1 MVIPFFPFETLSLF
15 MPTSLTIEDFFQ
27 ATGPILDVR
36 SPGEYEHGH
45 IPGAVQFPLFSDE
58 ERAQVGS
65 CYKEQGRDAA
75 VELGFDLAGPKCGP
89 FVRAAKQLAPDRH
102 LRVHCWRG
110 GMRSGG
116 MGWILE
122 MAGFNVK
129 VLEGGYKA
137 YRRWVKQVLTAPKP
151 LIVLGGMTGT
161 SKTQILHELVAL
173 GEPVLDLEALAN
185 HRGSSFGALMLPPQP
200 STEHYEN
207 LMAEQWARLGT
218 DRPIWVEAESRRVG
232 TCRIPD
238 ELFLQMEAAPTMEV
252 LRSLDER
259 LDLLVEIYGE
269 ADRQQLLKAT
279 TRIRKRLGGQRT
291 QAAVRAIEAGD
302 LRTAC
307 TIILDYYD
315 RTYRYDLERR
325 NKTIPQVDLVGL
337 SPAESARKLMSMVPD
352 LLANHRTQPVANL
365 PKVSTHR

>member
-1 MVIPFFPFETLSLF
+1 
-15 MPTSLTIEDFFQ
+15 MPIALTIEDFIQ
-27 ATGPILDVR
+27 TTIPILDVR
-36 SPGEYEHGH
+36 SPSEYEHGH
-45 IPGAVQFPLFSDE
+45 IPGAIQFPLFNDE
-58 ERAQVGS
+58 ERAQVGT

-75 VELGFDLAGPKCGP
+75 VELGFDIAGPKCGH
-89 FVRAAKQLAPDRH
+89 FVRSAKALAPDRR

-116 MGWILE
+116 IGWILE

-129 VLEGGYKA
+129 VLDGGYKA
-137 YRRWVKQVLTAPKP
+137 YRRWTKGILAEPRP

-161 SKTQILHELVAL
+161 SKTQILHELAAL

-207 LMAEQWARLGT
+207 LIAEQCIQLGT

-238 ELFLQMEAAPTMEV
+238 ELFLQMEAAPTLEV

-259 LDLLVEIYGE
+259 LDLLVDIYGE
-269 ADRQQLLKAT
+269 ADTEQLIQAT

-291 QAAVRAIEAGD
+291 QAAVTAIEQGD

-307 TIILDYYD
+307 KIILDYYD

-325 NKTIPQVDLVGL
+325 NKTIPEVDLVGL
-337 SPAESARKLMSMVPD
+337 SPADSARKLVKLIPEISSIPQ
-352 LLANHRTQPVANL
+352 AQL
-365 PKVSTHR
+365 PFRR

>member
-1 MVIPFFPFETLSLF
+1 
-15 MPTSLTIEDFFQ
+15 MPTPLTIADFLQ
-27 ATGPILDVR
+27 APGPILDVR
-36 SPGEYEHGH
+36 SPSEYDHGH
-45 IPGAVQFPLFSDE
+45 IPGAVGFPLFSDQ
-58 ERAQVGS
+58 ERAQVGT
-65 CYKEQGRDAA
+65 CYKQSGRDAA
-75 VELGFDLAGPKCGP
+75 VELGFDIAGPKCGH
-89 FVRAAKQLAPDRH
+89 FVRAAKALAPDQH
-102 LRVHCWRG
+102 LRIHCWRG

-122 MAGFNVK
+122 MAGFTVK
-129 VLEGGYKA
+129 TLEGGYKA
-137 YRRWVKQVLTAPKP
+137 YRRWVRQVLEGPKS

-161 SKTQILHELVAL
+161 SKTQILHALAEL

-207 LMAEQWARLGT
+207 LLADHCIQLGT

-238 ELFLQMEAAPTMEV
+238 PLFLQMEAAPTLEV
-252 LRSLDER
+252 RRSLDER
-259 LDLLVEIYGE
+259 LDLLVAIYGE
-269 ADRQQLLKAT
+269 ANPEELIQAT
-279 TRIRKRLGGQRT
+279 QRIRKRLGGQRT
-291 QAAVRAIEAGD
+291 QAAVEAIDQGD

-307 TIILDYYD
+307 GIILDYYD

-337 SPAESARKLMSMVPD
+337 SAVESARKLVSLVPE
-352 LLANHRTQPVANL
+352 LMTQQAHGDMTTTTPVPA
-365 PKVSTHR
+365 RW

>member
-1 MVIPFFPFETLSLF
+1 
-15 MPTSLTIEDFFQ
+15 
-27 ATGPILDVR
+27 
-36 SPGEYEHGH
+36 
-45 IPGAVQFPLFSDE
+45 
-58 ERAQVGS
+58 
-65 CYKEQGRDAA
+65 
-75 VELGFDLAGPKCGP
+75 
-89 FVRAAKQLAPDRH
+89 
-102 LRVHCWRG
+102 
-110 GMRSGG
+110 MRSGG

-137 YRRWVKQVLTAPKP
+137 YRRWVKQVLAEPKP

-161 SKTQILHELVAL
+161 SKTQILHELANL

-207 LMAEQWARLGT
+207 LLAEKWVQLGT

-238 ELFLQMEAAPTMEV
+238 ELFLQMERAPTLEV

-259 LDLLVEIYGE
+259 LDLLVGIYGE
-269 ADRQQLLKAT
+269 ADTEELLTAT
-279 TRIRKRLGGQRT
+279 RRIRKRLGGQRT
-291 QAAVRAIEAGD
+291 QAAVDAIEQGD

-307 TIILDYYD
+307 QIILDYYD

-325 NKTIPQVDLVGL
+325 NQAIPQVDLVGL
-337 SPAESARKLMSMVPD
+337 SPVESAGKLVSMVPE
-352 LLANHRTQPVANL
+352 LLASHGLQKSATSPSVASSL
-365 PKVSTHR
+365 